1 MLQFS
6 KQAFSRTAVWV
17 SMSGTR
23 PKFGSAI
30 IVGRLCVLVV
40 SPTWAAQRK
49 STQKAAKPAQA
60 APIPAATP
68 EAPPQPLTLAQQPA
82 TPPQVSFQNGQLT
95 IVAQNSTLGDIL
107 HAVHRQTG
115 ANFDVPA
122 SATERVVTHLGPGP
136 ARDVLASLLNG
147 SHFDYVMVG
156 SPNNPGA
163 LDHVILM
170 PKGQE
175 NEPANQ
181 ASGVNPQPQPPQV
194 VTP

>member
-30 IVGRLCVLVV
+30 IVGMLCVLVV

-68 EAPPQPLTLAQQPA
+68 DAPPQPLTLAQQAA
-82 TPPQVSFQNGQLT
+82 TPPHASCQNGQLT
-95 IVAQNSTLGDIL
+95 PAAPNSPLRDIM
-107 HAVHRQTG
+107 HTVPRQTG
-115 ANFDVPA
+115 ASCA
-122 SATERVVTHLGPGP
+122 G
-136 ARDVLASLLNG
+136 
-147 SHFDYVMVG
+147 
-156 SPNNPGA
+156 
-163 LDHVILM
+163 
-170 PKGQE
+170 
-175 NEPANQ
+175 
-181 ASGVNPQPQPPQV
+181 
-194 VTP
+194 